1 MNVGGPAHH
10 VSILGGRLDRRG
22 YETLLVAGRVAEGEG
37 SAEHLARERGARLLT
52 LPTLSPEIR
61 PLEDLRAL
69 VSLIRIIR
77 RFRPAIV
84 HTHTAKAGFLGRM
97 AARVAIRPRP
107 RIVHTYHGHVLE
119 GYYSRPVTTLYRL
132 LERFCAT
139 FSDALIGVSQSTVDD
154 LVRLGVAPHERFRV
168 VPLGLELEPFLAL
181 NEAPEPDAPLRRE
194 AGAGA
199 GDVIVAM
206 TGRLAPIKRV
216 DVALKAVAHARA
228 KGAPVRLVVIGDGT
242 LRSELERRAAE
253 LGLGDAA
260 YFAGFRDD
268 MPAVVAAEDVALLS
282 SANEGT
288 PVALIEAA
296 AGGRPAVAT
305 DVGGVRSVIPD
316 GAGRVVTPGDAE
328 ALGDALAEL
337 GGDRD
342 LRIALGRAARAH
354 VAARFGAERLVDDID
369 GLYRSLLGATG
380 ATATSGASNVDS
392 ATVEGFGQEWQSF
405 DQSGVVPE
413 ELDAV
418 FGQYFAVFPWA
429 QLPPAAVGADLGCGS
444 GRWAARVA
452 PRVGTLHCI
461 DASEQALAVARRNLA
476 DVPNCLFHLADV
488 EAIGL
493 PDDSL
498 DFAYSLGVLHHV
510 PQPGAA
516 LRACTRLLKPG
527 APLLVYLYYA
537 FDNRPRWYRALWRAS
552 DAVRRVL
559 SRSPHRVKLAVT
571 AAVAVAVYL
580 PLARAARLAAALR
593 LPFAGNMPL
602 AYYAQRSFYTMR
614 TDAYDRFGT
623 RLEHRF
629 TRAEIEQMMVAA
641 GLRDVRFSE
650 GEPFWC
656 AVGLKA

>member
-1 MNVGGPAHH
+1 MNVGGPAHQ

-22 YETLLVAGRVAEGEG
+22 YETLLVTGRVAEGEG

-61 PLEDLRAL
+61 PLDDLRAL

-77 RFRPAIV
+77 RFRPAVV
-84 HTHTAKAGFLGRM
+84 HTHTAKAGFLGRI

-119 GYYSRPVTTLYRL
+119 GYYSRPVTALYRL
-132 LERFCAT
+132 LERVCAT

-154 LVRLGVAPHERFRV
+154 LVRLGVAPRERFRV

-181 NEAPEPDAPLRRE
+181 DEAPPANAPLRRE

-199 GDVIVAM
+199 GEVIVAL

-228 KGAPVRLVVIGDGT
+228 KGAPVRLVVVGDGT
-242 LRSELERRAAE
+242 LRPGLERRAAE

-337 GGDRD
+337 GADRN
-342 LRIALGRAARAH
+342 LRIAMGRAARAH

-369 GLYRSLLGATG
+369 ELYRSVLA
-380 ATATSGASNVDS
+380 ANVDP
-392 ATVEGFGQEWQSF
+392 ATVAGFGQEWQSF
-405 DQSGVVPE
+405 DQSGAAPA

-418 FGQYFAVFPWA
+418 FAQYFAVFPWA

-444 GRWAARVA
+444 GRWAARVG
-452 PRVGTLHCI
+452 PRVGTLHCV
-461 DASEQALAVARRNLA
+461 DASEEALAVARRNLSGL
-476 DVPNCLFHLADV
+476 PNCVFHLAEVD
-488 EAIGL
+488 AIAL
-493 PDDSL
+493 PDASL
-498 DFAYSLGVLHHV
+498 DFAYSLGVLHHI
-510 PQPGAA
+510 PDTAGA
-516 LRACTRLLKPG
+516 LKACVRLLKPG

-537 FDNRPRWYRALWRAS
+537 FDNRPGWYRTLWRAS

-559 SRSPHRVKLAVT
+559 SRSPHRLKLVITSAI
-571 AAVAVAVYL
+571 AVAVYL
-580 PLARAARLAAALR
+580 PLARAARLATALN

-602 AYYAQRSFYTMR
+602 AYYADRSLYTMQ

-623 RLEHRF
+623 RLEQRF
-629 TRAEIEQMMVAA
+629 TRREIAEMMTAA

-650 GEPFWC
+650 APPFWC
-656 AVGLKA
+656 AVGFRS